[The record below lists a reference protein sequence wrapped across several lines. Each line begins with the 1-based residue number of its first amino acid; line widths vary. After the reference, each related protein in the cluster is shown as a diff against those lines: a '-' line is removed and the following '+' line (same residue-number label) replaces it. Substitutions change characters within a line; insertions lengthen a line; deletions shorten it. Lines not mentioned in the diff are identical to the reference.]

1 MDSTLL
7 NITLMVTQLL
17 AIIDPLGVIPLLPLI
32 TKDSTDIVN
41 KVNRLVGI
49 AIPTL
54 LVLFAIIGPPLFQ
67 LLHIRICDLKIAGG
81 IVLLVIAVDIL
92 REGIPRTATI
102 SPEEFIFVPII
113 TPMLV
118 GPGAITAVMI
128 FSITY
133 PFWQVLLSLLI
144 VSGITYMVIRYS
156 QYILLKL
163 GSNMLKLIARFMS
176 LIIAAWAIS
185 LVMSGIEDF
194 LKYLK

>member
-17 AIIDPLGVIPLLPLI
+17 AIIDPLGVIPLLSLI
-32 TKDSTDIVN
+32 TKDSIDVIN

-49 AIPTL
+49 ALPTL
-54 LVLFAIIGPPLFQ
+54 LVFFAIIGPPLFQ
-67 LLHIRICDLKIAGG
+67 LLHIKIHDLKIAGG
-81 IVLLVIAVDIL
+81 IILLVIAIDIL
-92 REGIPRTATI
+92 REGIPKTATI

-113 TPMLV
+113 TPMLI

-156 QYILLKL
+156 QYILSKL

-194 LKYLK
+194 LKHLE